1 MKDITVL
8 FEDNNIIAAIKPA
21 GVLSQAGNTADM
33 ISLLGEGRGEIYP
46 LHRLDKN
53 VGGVMVF
60 AKNKQAAAK
69 MSQLISENRM
79 SKSYYAVLC
88 GKPEEDCAVLE
99 DLLFKDSSKNKSFVV
114 KRMRKGVKKASL
126 EYKTVESVQTDSGFL
141 TLVKVKLHTGR
152 THQIRVQF
160 SSRKLPVKV
169 KLHTGR
175 THQIRVQFSSRKLP
189 LLGDGRYGGKS
200 DKCDIA
206 LWSTEISFISPFD
219 RQNLTFKAPLP
230 QQYPWNLFNI

>member
-1 MKDITVL
+1 MKEITVL
-8 FEDNNIIAAIKPA
+8 FEDNNIIAAVKPA

-33 ISLLGEGRGEIYP
+33 ISLLGKGRGEIYP

-126 EYKTVESVQTDSGFL
+126 EYKTVESVKTDSGNL
-141 TLVKVKLHTGR
+141 TL
-152 THQIRVQF
+152 
-160 SSRKLPVKV
+160 VKV

-206 LWSTEISFISPFD
+206 LWSTEISFISPFNG
-219 RQNLTFKAPLP
+219 QNLTFKASLP
-230 QQYPWNLFNI
+230 QQYPWNLFEI

>member
-1 MKDITVL
+1 MKEITVL
-8 FEDNNIIAAIKPA
+8 FEDNNIIAAVKPA

-33 ISLLGEGRGEIYP
+33 ISLLGGGRREIYP

-160 SSRKLPVKV
+160 SSRKLP
-169 KLHTGR
+169 
-175 THQIRVQFSSRKLP
+175 

-206 LWSTEISFISPFD
+206 LWSTEISFISPFNG
-219 RQNLTFKAPLP
+219 QNLTFKAPLP
-230 QQYPWNLFNI
+230 QQYPWNLFEI

>member
-1 MKDITVL
+1 MKEITVL
-8 FEDNNIIAAIKPA
+8 FEDNNIISAIKPA

-160 SSRKLPVKV
+160 SSRKLP
-169 KLHTGR
+169 
-175 THQIRVQFSSRKLP
+175 

-206 LWSTEISFISPFD
+206 LWSAEISFISPFD

>member
-1 MKDITVL
+1 MKEITVL
-8 FEDNNIIAAIKPA
+8 FEDNNIIAAIKPV

-160 SSRKLPVKV
+160 SSRKLP
-169 KLHTGR
+169 
-175 THQIRVQFSSRKLP
+175 

-230 QQYPWNLFNI
+230 KQYPWNLFNI

>member
-160 SSRKLPVKV
+160 SSRKLP
-169 KLHTGR
+169 
-175 THQIRVQFSSRKLP
+175 

-230 QQYPWNLFNI
+230 QQYPWNLFDK

>member
-1 MKDITVL
+1 
-8 FEDNNIIAAIKPA
+8 
-21 GVLSQAGNTADM
+21 
-33 ISLLGEGRGEIYP
+33 
-46 LHRLDKN
+46 
-53 VGGVMVF
+53 MVF

-126 EYKTVESVQTDSGFL
+126 EYKTVESVKTDSGNL
-141 TLVKVKLHTGR
+141 TL
-152 THQIRVQF
+152 
-160 SSRKLPVKV
+160 VKV

-206 LWSTEISFISPFD
+206 LWSTEISFISPFNG
-219 RQNLTFKAPLP
+219 QNLTFKAPLP
-230 QQYPWNLFNI
+230 QQYPWNLFEI

>member
-1 MKDITVL
+1 MKEITVL

-60 AKNKQAAAK
+60 AKSKQAAAK

-88 GKPEEDCAVLE
+88 GKPEEDSAVLE

-160 SSRKLPVKV
+160 SSRKLP
-169 KLHTGR
+169 
-175 THQIRVQFSSRKLP
+175 

-206 LWSTEISFISPFD
+206 LWSTEISFISPFNG
-219 RQNLTFKAPLP
+219 QNLTFKAPFP
-230 QQYPWNLFNI
+230 QQYPWNLFNK

>member
-1 MKDITVL
+1 MDIEIL
-8 FEDNNIIAAIKPA
+8 YEDNNIIYAVKPV

-33 ISLLGEGRGEIYP
+33 ITLLGEGRGEIYP

-53 VGGVMVF
+53 VGGVMVY
-60 AKNKQAAAK
+60 AKNKNAAAK
-69 MSQLISENRM
+69 MSQLIAQNEM
-79 SKSYYAVLC
+79 SKQYYAVLC
-88 GKPEEDCAVLE
+88 GKPAEDSAVLE
-99 DLLFKDSSKNKSFVV
+99 DLLFKDSAKNKSYVV

-126 EYKTVESVQTDSGFL
+126 EFQVADSVKTDSGVL
-141 TLVKVKLHTGR
+141 TL
-152 THQIRVQF
+152 
-160 SSRKLPVKV
+160 VKV

-206 LWSTEISFISPFD
+206 LWSAEISFISPFD
-219 RQNLTFKAPLP
+219 GNNLTFKVPLP
-230 QQYPWNLFNI
+230 QQYPWDLFNI

>member
-1 MKDITVL
+1 MKEITVL
-8 FEDNNIIAAIKPA
+8 FEDNNIIAAVKPA
-21 GVLSQAGNTADM
+21 GVLSQAGNTTDM
-33 ISLLGEGRGEIYP
+33 ISLLGKGRGEIYP

-126 EYKTVESVQTDSGFL
+126 EYKTVESVKTDSGNL
-141 TLVKVKLHTGR
+141 TL
-152 THQIRVQF
+152 
-160 SSRKLPVKV
+160 VKV

-206 LWSTEISFISPFD
+206 LWSTEISFISPFNG
-219 RQNLTFKAPLP
+219 QNLTFKAPLP
-230 QQYPWNLFNI
+230 QQYPWNLFEI

>member
-1 MKDITVL
+1 MKEITVL
-8 FEDNNIIAAIKPA
+8 FEDNNIIAAVKPA

-126 EYKTVESVQTDSGFL
+126 EYKTVESVKTDSGNL
-141 TLVKVKLHTGR
+141 TLVK
-152 THQIRVQF
+152 I
-160 SSRKLPVKV
+160 

-230 QQYPWNLFNI
+230 QQYPWNLFDK

>member
-1 MKDITVL
+1 MKEITVL

-160 SSRKLPVKV
+160 SSRKLP
-169 KLHTGR
+169 
-175 THQIRVQFSSRKLP
+175 

-230 QQYPWNLFNI
+230 KQYPWNLFNI

>member
-1 MKDITVL
+1 MKEITVL
-8 FEDNNIIAAIKPA
+8 FEDNNIIAAVKPA

-33 ISLLGEGRGEIYP
+33 ISLLDKGRGEIYP

-126 EYKTVESVQTDSGFL
+126 EYKTVESVKTDSGNL
-141 TLVKVKLHTGR
+141 TL
-152 THQIRVQF
+152 
-160 SSRKLPVKV
+160 VKV

-206 LWSTEISFISPFD
+206 LWSTEISFISPFNG
-219 RQNLTFKAPLP
+219 QNLTFKAPLP
-230 QQYPWNLFNI
+230 QQYPWNLFEI

>member
-1 MKDITVL
+1 MKEITVL
-8 FEDNNIIAAIKPA
+8 FEDNNIIAAVKPA

-33 ISLLGEGRGEIYP
+33 ISLLGKGRGEIYP

-126 EYKTVESVQTDSGFL
+126 EYKTVESVKTDSGNL
-141 TLVKVKLHTGR
+141 TL
-152 THQIRVQF
+152 
-160 SSRKLPVKV
+160 VKV

-206 LWSTEISFISPFD
+206 LWSTEISFISPFNG
-219 RQNLTFKAPLP
+219 QNLTFKAPLP
-230 QQYPWNLFNI
+230 QQYPWNLFEI

>member
-160 SSRKLPVKV
+160 SSRKLP
-169 KLHTGR
+169 
-175 THQIRVQFSSRKLP
+175 